1 MASAGKSSFGAFLG
15 GAIALLIVLIV
26 IAAVVALGGLY
37 PVGASSP
44 HTAPVRWLLTESREH
59 GVKRSAAGLK
69 APQFTAADIRLGA
82 GHFKGMCQACH
93 GGPGVE
99 PEEFAA
105 GMSPHPPDLSKA
117 AGDLSVSEVFW
128 IEKNGLK
135 MTGMPSFAKTDEDDE
150 LWKVAAFV
158 KAMPKFGAADYASI
172 PNAHEEEHKHHHDM
186 TGDKAGEN
194 H

>member
-1 MASAGKSSFGAFLG
+1 MATRTGFNWGAFIG
-15 GAIALLIVLIV
+15 GAVAIIVLAIV
-26 IAAVVALGGLY
+26 GAAVVAFGGLY
-37 PVGASSP
+37 PVAASNP
-44 HTAPVRWLLTESREH
+44 HTA
-59 GVKRSAAGLK
+59 GVKWFLEETRDHAIERSASGLT
-69 APQFTAADIRLGA
+69 APNFSAADIRMGA

-105 GMSPHPPDLSKA
+105 GMNPRPPNLAKA

-135 MTGMPSFAKTDEDDE
+135 MTGMPAFAKTDEDEE

-158 KAMPKFGAADYASI
+158 KAMPNFSAADYASI
-172 PNAHEEEHKHHHDM
+172 PNAHEEEHEHGAM
-186 TGDKAGEN
+186 AGDKGA
-194 H
+194 HSH